1 MAAAQDIRSWIS
13 AQAQSGQTPEQV
25 IATLVASGWTQAQ
38 ALAAMQEFVALK
50 ESPDQPV
57 TFSPSVQAAANDESP
72 AYPTVPVPE
81 PSIAGQQTTVDTPDR
96 RVDIV
101 LTMAL
106 PRVVVFGNL
115 LSHAECDELMELA
128 QARLTRSQ
136 AVVNETGASEIHEAR
151 TSDGMFFR
159 QAESPL
165 VARIEARIAALVN
178 WPVERGEGLQILR
191 YGIGH
196 QYKPH
201 WDYFDPAHAG
211 TPTILK
217 RGGQRVASLVMYLNT
232 PARGG
237 ATTFPDVGLA
247 VAPVKGSGVFFSYDK
262 PHPSTKSL
270 HAGAPVE
277 EGEKWVAT
285 KWLRERTFT

>member
-1 MAAAQDIRSWIS
+1 MAVAQDIRSWIS

-25 IATLVASGWTQAQ
+25 MATLIASGWTKSQ
-38 ALAAMQEFVALK
+38 ALAAMQEFVAFQDA
-50 ESPDQPV
+50 PDQPV
-57 TFSPSVQAAANDESP
+57 DFGAAVVEAANQDALS
-72 AYPTVPVPE
+72 YPVVPVPE
-81 PSIAGQQTTVDTPDR
+81 PSIRGNQTSIETPDR

-101 LTMAL
+101 MTMAL

-115 LSHAECDELMELA
+115 LSHEECDELMELA
-128 QARLTRSQ
+128 RARLERSQ
-136 AVVNETGASEIHEAR
+136 AVVNETGASAIHEAR
-151 TSDGMFFR
+151 TSDGMFFQR
-159 QAESPL
+159 AENPL
-165 VARIEARIAALVN
+165 VGRIEARIAAVLN
-178 WPVERGEGLQILR
+178 WPAERGEGLQILR
-191 YGIGH
+191 DGIGH

-262 PHPSTKSL
+262 PHPSSKSL

-285 KWLRERTFT
+285 KWLRERIFV